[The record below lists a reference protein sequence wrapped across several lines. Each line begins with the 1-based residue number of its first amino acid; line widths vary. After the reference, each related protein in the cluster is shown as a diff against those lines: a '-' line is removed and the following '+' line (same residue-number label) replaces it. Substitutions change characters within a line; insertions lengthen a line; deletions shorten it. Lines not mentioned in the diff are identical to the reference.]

1 MDSLSRCIL
10 ELLGQR
16 APAAS
21 ICPSEVARA
30 QADDEAQWRGLM
42 PSVREAATALA
53 RCGVIEITQGG
64 TQLDPDA
71 RAAGPIRLRRGPRFP
86 G

>member
-1 MDSLSRCIL
+1 MDSLRRCLL
-10 ELLGQR
+10 ELLSQR

-30 QADDEAQWRGLM
+30 HSSDEGQWRALM
-42 PSVREAATALA
+42 QPVREVAMDLA
-53 RCGVIEITQGG
+53 RRGLIEITQGSARV
-64 TQLDPDA
+64 DPDA
-71 RAAGPIRLRRGPRFP
+71 AVTGPIRLRRGPRFP